1 MIFDKKTGSFSIVMS
16 STVIIFLA
24 QEKRPMTRI
33 SKVTLTA
40 LICVIA
46 MIGSQSLYA
55 LTEAAKAAAAAAADT
70 AKNSG
75 VTGQKAANDI
85 AGAAYGVSEKSEE
98 NLASAIAC
106 LVFNESSRAELEGVT
121 PETAAKAAA
130 VATSAPPGSVIYVCD
145 PALAFD
151 VTTSTSVNGVVIA
164 GVAALAGISAAAGGS
179 SGNGGDSIGD
189 LSLIHI

>member
-1 MIFDKKTGSFSIVMS
+1 
-16 STVIIFLA
+16 
-24 QEKRPMTRI
+24 MTRI
-33 SKVTLTA
+33 SRVALTA
-40 LICVIA
+40 IICLTA

-75 VTGQKAANDI
+75 ATGQKAANEI
-85 AGAAYGVSEKSEE
+85 ASAAYGVSEKSEE

-106 LVFNESSRAELEGVT
+106 LVYNESSRAELEGVT

-145 PALAFD
+145 PVLAFD
-151 VTTSTSVNGVVIA
+151 VTTSTSVNGMVIA
-164 GVAALAGISAAAGGS
+164 GVAALAGIAAAAGGG

-189 LSLIHI
+189 NTPTSP